1 MKDKMIETKNGD
13 SLYVMDEL
21 TYNNRIF
28 IFSVECDPVT
38 ETVKQDEFIV
48 MECKMDG
55 KEIGLF
61 DVDDEE
67 TGAVVTN
74 MFIERLQK
82 QN

>member
-1 MKDKMIETKNGD
+1 MKDKMIETKDGD

-21 TYNNRIF
+21 TYNNRMF

-38 ETVKQDEFIV
+38 ETVKQNEFIV

-61 DVDDEE
+61 DVDDE
-67 TGAVVTN
+67 TGSIVSN

>member
-1 MKDKMIETKNGD
+1 MKDKMIETKDGD

-21 TYNNRIF
+21 TYHNRMF

-61 DVDDEE
+61 DVDDE
-67 TGAVVTN
+67 TGAIVSN

>member
-1 MKDKMIETKNGD
+1 MKDKMIETKDGD

-21 TYNNRIF
+21 TYNNRMF
-28 IFSVECDPVT
+28 IFSVECDNST
-38 ETVKQDEFIV
+38 KTVKQDEFII

-55 KEIGLF
+55 KDIGLF
-61 DVDDEE
+61 DVDDE
-67 TGAVVTN
+67 TGAIVAN